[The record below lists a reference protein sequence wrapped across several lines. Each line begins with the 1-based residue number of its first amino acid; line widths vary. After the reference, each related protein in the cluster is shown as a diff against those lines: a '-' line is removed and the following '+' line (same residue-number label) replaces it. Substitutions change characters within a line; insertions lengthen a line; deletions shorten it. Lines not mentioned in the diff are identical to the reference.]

1 MPLCDGGSITQ
12 KGQMRLGYSSYMTKV
27 LVSGKGKLGQFRFD
41 AAYMQQ
47 DRGID
52 LLVTHYEQLY
62 FGDIEGVHVAVTIG
76 ISAWGSI
83 V

>member
-1 MPLCDGGSITQ
+1 
-12 KGQMRLGYSSYMTKV
+12 MTKV
-27 LVSGKGKLGQFRFD
+27 LVSGNGKLGQFRFD

-52 LLVTHYEQLY
+52 LLVAHYEQLY
-62 FGDIEGVHVAVTIG
+62 FGDINGVHVAVTIG
-76 ISAWGSI
+76 IGAWGSI